1 MGIGMNVP
9 GALILVLCGLVPH
22 WMHVGTEGNWTLVP
36 GQSLCVFQDFS
47 NFEDEGL
54 KELVLNYIFN
64 LLFEEFIHVHN
75 VFWSNSPLNLP
86 LPRGPFISLL
96 PQLLFSDNFM
106 YAF

>member
-1 MGIGMNVP
+1 
-9 GALILVLCGLVPH
+9 
-22 WMHVGTEGNWTLVP
+22 MHVGTEGNWTLVP

-75 VFWSNSPLNLP
+75 VF
-86 LPRGPFISLL
+86 
-96 PQLLFSDNFM
+96 
-106 YAF
+106 

>member
-1 MGIGMNVP
+1 
-9 GALILVLCGLVPH
+9 
-22 WMHVGTEGNWTLVP
+22 MHVGTEGNWTLVP

-47 NFEDEGL
+47 NFEEEDL

-64 LLFEEFIHVHN
+64 LLFENLYMYTMCSDQIHPWI
-75 VFWSNSPLNLP
+75 FPY
-86 LPRGPFISLL
+86 PRARPFISLL